1 VKQFENAKSKIIA
14 KYKLSD
20 GVSIIIAMV
29 LEQIFKKM
37 HNHVPLNAVIEF
49 SGYMKNKINDKHLII
64 FQRPPK
70 IVAQP
75 NMMIGDPIEFEKR
88 KERGDFE

>member
-1 VKQFENAKSKIIA
+1 LQVIEVKQFENSKSKIVA

-37 HNHVPLNAVIEF
+37 HGHVPENAVIEF
-49 SGYMKNKINDKHLII
+49 SGYMKNKVNDKHLII
-64 FQRPPK
+64 F
-70 IVAQP
+70 
-75 NMMIGDPIEFEKR
+75 
-88 KERGDFE
+88 